1 MKPQLPAQ
9 ILLLLC
15 SYDESEMRHQR
26 MKSREMNTL
35 RKKAVP
41 LAEQT
46 VSFYPAVSNRDA
58 VKHRVYGL
66 KAPYILFSG

>member
-1 MKPQLPAQ
+1 MKPQLPVP
-9 ILLLLC
+9 ILVSLS

-46 VSFYPAVSNRDA
+46 VSFWPALSKRDA
-58 VKHRVYGL
+58 VKHSVYGL
-66 KAPYILFSG
+66 KAPYILSSG